1 MDQVN
6 ALRAI
11 LVAGA
16 VVAALLTALAGIW
29 VATALFTVGVVAHAL
44 LWRHLRRSA
53 ASAPTSD

>member
-29 VATALFTVGVVAHAL
+29 VATALLSVGVVAHAL
-44 LWRHLRRSA
+44 LWRHLRRT
-53 ASAPTSD
+53 ASSTSTPD